1 MIKKVLS
8 TAVLFLFVV
17 SASAVAQVKIG
28 YLDTQEVMS
37 QLPEVE
43 QVQEELSSFI
53 AQKQQELTQKATAYQ
68 DEVAAYQSSRGSM
81 SDQQVQQRE
90 QELEDRMTA
99 LEEFDQQIRLQ
110 VQQKRQELLAPVL
123 TRMDKAI
130 ATVAEENNLDFVLNK
145 STNTGDSVIFYA
157 SGNQL
162 DITQQ
167 VLDRLTSSSQ

>member
-8 TAVLFLFVV
+8 TAVLFLFVA

-43 QVQEELSSFI
+43 QVQEELSNFI

-90 QELEDRMTA
+90 QEL
-99 LEEFDQQIRLQ
+99 
-110 VQQKRQELLAPVL
+110 
-123 TRMDKAI
+123 
-130 ATVAEENNLDFVLNK
+130 
-145 STNTGDSVIFYA
+145 
-157 SGNQL
+157 
-162 DITQQ
+162 
-167 VLDRLTSSSQ
+167 

>member
-8 TAVLFLFVV
+8 TAALLLFVV

-28 YLDTQEVMS
+28 YLNTQEVMS

-43 QVQEELSSFI
+43 QVQEELSNFI
-53 AQKQQELTQKATAYQ
+53 EQKQQELTQKATAYQ

-81 SDQQVQQRE
+81 SDQQAQQRE
-90 QELEDRMTA
+90 QELTNQMTA
-99 LEEFDQQIRLQ
+99 LEEFDQQIRLEI
-110 VQQKRQELLAPVL
+110 QQKRQELLAPIL
-123 TRMDKAI
+123 TRMDKVI
-130 ATVAEENNLDFVLNK
+130 AAVAEENDLDFVLNE
-145 STNTGDSVIFYA
+145 SINTGDSVVFYA

-167 VLDRLTSSSQ
+167 VLNRLTSSSQ